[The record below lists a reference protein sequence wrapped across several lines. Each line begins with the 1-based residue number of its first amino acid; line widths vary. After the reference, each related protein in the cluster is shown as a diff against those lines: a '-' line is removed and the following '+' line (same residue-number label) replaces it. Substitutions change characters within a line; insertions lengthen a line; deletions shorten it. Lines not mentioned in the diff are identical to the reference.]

1 MNLKFLIFFT
11 FTTFSYVQSQ
21 TFSHQYK
28 CISAFPDNLDALN
41 DEKEMYNIAF
51 SWSLKSKLHDWT
63 YAPCPNCTTIEP
75 DMSCTHLSYS
85 TPIRL
90 PSPIAAYYGTTHY
103 NILLQ
108 KDTCFN
114 QNKMHE
120 SIRVKNIPF
129 VGVIAIQTMTTLD
142 HNDHIVHTRSRFH
155 IDIPW
160 FFQFLKSQIDT
171 EIKKSETYKQRLV
184 MEFLCPQYNQ
194 IA

>member
-21 TFSHQYK
+21 TFTHQYK
-28 CISAFPDNLDALN
+28 CTSPFPDNLDALN

-51 SWSLKSKLHDWT
+51 SWSLKSKLHLWT

-142 HNDHIVHTRSRFH
+142 HNEHIVHTRSRFH